1 MASYGM
7 RSDGLRSFVV
17 WNGACVGS
25 SSRKDPAV
33 TSLKK
38 AALLLRH

>member
-1 MASYGM
+1 M

-17 WNGACVGS
+17 WNSAGVGS
-25 SSRKDPAV
+25 SSRKDSAV